1 MTPAARIN
9 RESLLSL
16 RNVATDGATF
26 DGSEQ
31 MATTPPEVLFH
42 RRFQRLRRQEDRE
55 LYRGKADLDRLPG
68 EPLPV
73 KLLEDLQTM
82 LNAALAGEK
91 DVPEHADHEP
101 FHFDY
106 VDSDEPNALALCGD
120 GHSFIGVTIPL
131 LDRLWQSAS
140 RVADSADVATLL
152 NMQLSEAER
161 TSMNVQQRIAV
172 GVFRL
177 ELLFIVLHEW
187 THVVHGHVRPD
198 DAGFANEVLA
208 RNDGNIEQ
216 QARESDA
223 DGYAAYHMLENI
235 INGPERAHVVSV
247 LAMGDKTVDVQEKLL
262 LCCFIIAVAAY
273 LFTCEPQEVNSETA
287 YTFQH
292 PPQAL
297 RMNLL
302 MKSVKT
308 WCYQNRQTLHEWL
321 TLQPFQRLMNL
332 VATATWGMNGGDD
345 WSEQIRFLKSPD
357 GMAYA
362 ERVEVALIEQIKQ
375 GYRN

>member
-1 MTPAARIN
+1 
-9 RESLLSL
+9 
-16 RNVATDGATF
+16 V
-26 DGSEQ
+26 
-31 MATTPPEVLFH
+31 ATTPPEVLFH
-42 RRFQRLRRQEDRE
+42 RRFQRLRRQQDRD

-73 KLLEDLQTM
+73 KLLEDLQNM
-82 LNAALAGEK
+82 LNAALAAEK
-91 DVPEHADHEP
+91 NVPEHADHDP

-120 GHSFIGVTIPL
+120 ELSFIGVTIPL

-140 RVADSADVATLL
+140 RVAESADIAALL
-152 NMQLSEAER
+152 DMRLSDEQS
-161 TSMNVQQRIAV
+161 TSMSIEQRIAV
-172 GVFRL
+172 GTFRL
-177 ELLFIVLHEW
+177 ELLYIVLHEW
-187 THVVHGHVRPD
+187 THVVHGHVRKAGD
-198 DAGFANEVLA
+198 DEAFSNEVLA

-223 DGYAAYHMLENI
+223 DGYAAYHVLENI
-235 INGPERAHVVSV
+235 INGQERAHIVSV
-247 LAMGDKTVDVQEKLL
+247 FAMGDKASDLQEQLL

-273 LFTCEPQEVNSETA
+273 LFTCEPQAVSLETA
-287 YTFQH
+287 YTFEH

-302 MKSVKT
+302 MKNVKM
-308 WCYQNRQTLHEWL
+308 WCLQNRQALHEWL

-332 VATATWGMNGGDD
+332 VAAATWGMNGGDD
-345 WSEQIRFLKSPD
+345 WSQQIAFLKSPE
-357 GMAYA
+357 GRAYA
-362 ERVEVALIEQIKQ
+362 EKVEMTLIEQIKR